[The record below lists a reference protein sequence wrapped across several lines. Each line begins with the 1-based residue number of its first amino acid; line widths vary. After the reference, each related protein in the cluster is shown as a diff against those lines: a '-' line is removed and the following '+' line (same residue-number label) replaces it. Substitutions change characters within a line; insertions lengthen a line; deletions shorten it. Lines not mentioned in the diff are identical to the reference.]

1 MYNTFLLKTK
11 YIYVDFSKYVD
22 AFFVVKTRYL
32 IPFL

>member
-22 AFFVVKTRYL
+22 AFLWLKHD
-32 IPFL
+32 I